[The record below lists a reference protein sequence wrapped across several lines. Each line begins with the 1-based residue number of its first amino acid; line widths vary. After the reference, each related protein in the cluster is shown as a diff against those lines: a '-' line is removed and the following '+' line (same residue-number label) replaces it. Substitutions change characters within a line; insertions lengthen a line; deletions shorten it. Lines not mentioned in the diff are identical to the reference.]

1 MSDATP
7 GAVEEFPDVEEAPDG
22 QPLVAVFF
30 AVAAIIAGTIFMP
43 VPPLEGAFARIVA
56 VGVGTVAAAI
66 LWGVAWFAT
75 IRHSSLG
82 WKLGSFAL
90 IWLAGVVTL
99 DRCIDRSYRAMKN
112 EMGAVSDIKL
122 DPEGR
127 PALPEK
133 TGNLGPITSMLSGFF
148 KATNDDMIKTE
159 SQIGGLNL
167 EILNDAY
174 RTQAD
179 PSVVENCERADKG
192 KPLVR
197 DFAKRQTS
205 RAAELKAKA
214 EAMWLPEADK
224 AALIK
229 TVVRHGGATRLAEL
243 AEIQAKMFDEWRV
256 RCTILQRGNWKAWGS
271 MFQFTSPAD
280 LTEIRVAAERHAK
293 LRNDYYSVF
302 RKAIDE
308 SEAFNMGI
316 RMPMP

>member
-7 GAVEEFPDVEEAPDG
+7 GPVEEFPDVEEAPDG

-159 SQIGGLNL
+159 SQIGELNL

-179 PSVVENCERADKG
+179 PSVVEDCERADKG

-197 DFAKRQTS
+197 DFAKRQTK
-205 RAAELKAKA
+205 RAADLKAQA

-224 AALIK
+224 EALLK
-229 TVVRHGGATRLAEL
+229 TVAQHSGANRLTEQ
-243 AEIQAKMFDEWRV
+243 AEIQAKMFDEWRI
-256 RCTILQRGNWKAWGS
+256 RCTILQRGKWKAWGPI
-271 MFQFTSPAD
+271 FQFTSPSD
-280 LTEIRVAAERHAK
+280 LAEMRVAAERHTA
-293 LRNDYYSVF
+293 LRIEYNALF
-302 RKAIDE
+302 GKALRE
-308 SEAFNMGI
+308 VNALNMGL
-316 RMPMP
+316 RMP

>member
-1 MSDATP
+1 MSDAAP
-7 GAVEEFPDVEEAPDG
+7 GAIEEFPDVEEAPDG

-30 AVAAIIAGTIFMP
+30 AVAVIIAGTIFTP

-56 VGVGTVAAAI
+56 IGVGTIAAAL
-66 LWGVAWFAT
+66 LWGIAWFVT

-99 DRCIDRSYRAMKN
+99 DRCIDRAYWAMKN
-112 EMGAVSDIKL
+112 DVEAFNQIKL
-122 DPEGR
+122 DPNGR

-133 TGNLGPITSMLSGFF
+133 ADKVGPISKMLVDFF
-148 KATNDDMIKTE
+148 KATAVDMDKTE
-159 SQIGGLNL
+159 GQIGNLDL

-174 RTQAD
+174 RTEQD
-179 PSVVENCERADKG
+179 PSVVQNCERADKG

-197 DFAKRQTS
+197 DFAKRQTK
-205 RAAELKAKA
+205 RAADLKAQA

-224 AALIK
+224 AALLK
-229 TVVRHGGATRLAEL
+229 TVARHNGATRLTEL
-243 AEIQAKMFDEWRV
+243 AEIQAKMFDEWRI
-256 RCTILQRGNWKAWGS
+256 RCTILQRRNWKAWGS
-271 MFQFTSPAD
+271 MFQFTSQPD
-280 LTEIRVAAERHAK
+280 LAEIRVAAERHAK

-308 SEAFNMGI
+308 SGAFNMGI